1 MKTYQEVK
9 AKMYEELI
17 ELVQMILEEL
27 QVIDEKLESIK
38 TTVEDQSQYN

>member
-1 MKTYQEVK
+1 
-9 AKMYEELI
+9 MYEELI

-38 TTVEDQSQYN
+38 TTVEDHSQYL